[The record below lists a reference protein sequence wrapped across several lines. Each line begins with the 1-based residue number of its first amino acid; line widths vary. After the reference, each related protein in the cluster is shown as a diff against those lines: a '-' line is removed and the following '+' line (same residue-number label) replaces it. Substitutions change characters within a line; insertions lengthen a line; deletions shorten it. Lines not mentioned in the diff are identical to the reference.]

1 MENGEKISSEGPLT
15 FNFSRK
21 LPEKVINDI
30 TKVFDENFSP
40 LNHDLNHKPSQ
51 LVIDYKGE
59 KTLIGISN
67 HPEYSKQAEF
77 IKYSEKLNYLKLKG
91 STIRDYVEP
100 ILKTNRIKYAV
111 EKEDFPPIH
120 RA

>member
-1 MENGEKISSEGPLT
+1 MKNGDNSSSDGPLT

-67 HPEYSKQAEF
+67 NPEYEKQAEF
-77 IKYSEKLNYLKLKG
+77 VKYSDALNYLKVKG
-91 STIRDYVEP
+91 PTIRTYVEP
-100 ILKTNRIKYAV
+100 ILKANKIRYKP
-111 EKEDFPPIH
+111 KEDFPPIH